1 MTEPRASLYHRHRF
15 PAEIIAE
22 AVWLYFRFPLSFRM
36 VEDMLAYR
44 GIIVTHK
51 TVREWAEKF
60 GRDYTNK
67 IRRRTPRLG
76 DKWHLDEVVITIKGK
91 RHFLWRAVDQD
102 GFVLEVLVQKRRDTK
117 AAKRFMRKLLSS
129 QGASPRIMVTD
140 KLGSYGTAKR
150 EIGLTLCDHRQH
162 KRLNNRA
169 ENSHQ
174 PIRRRER
181 VMKRF
186 KSARHLQRFAS
197 VHDPIY
203 NLRHFPRNQFN
214 ATDHRELRQT
224 ATSMWREIACLKAK

>member
-1 MTEPRASLYHRHRF
+1 MHDRRSSLYHRHRF
-15 PAEIIAE
+15 PPEIIAE

-60 GRDYTNK
+60 GRDYANT
-67 IRRRTPRLG
+67 ISRRVPRLG
-76 DKWHLDEVVITIKGK
+76 DKWHLDEAVVTINGE

-102 GFVLEVLVQKRRDTK
+102 GFVLEVLVQKRRDTR
-117 AAKRFMRKLLSS
+117 AARRFIRKLLSG
-129 QGASPRIMVTD
+129 QGAVPRVMVTD
-140 KLGSYGTAKR
+140 KLGSYGAANR
-150 EIGLTLCDHRQH
+150 EIGLTVCDHRQH
-162 KRLNNRA
+162 KGLNNRA

-197 VHDPIY
+197 IHDPIY
-203 NLRHFPRNQFN
+203 NLHHFPRYRFTS
-214 ATDHRELRQT
+214 AIHRELRQT
-224 ATSMWREIACLKAK
+224 ANTVWRDIAGL